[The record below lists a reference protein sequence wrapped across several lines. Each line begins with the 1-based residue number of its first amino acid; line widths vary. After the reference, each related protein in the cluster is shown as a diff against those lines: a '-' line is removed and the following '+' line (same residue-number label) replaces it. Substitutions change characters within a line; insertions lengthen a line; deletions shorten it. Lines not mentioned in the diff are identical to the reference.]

1 MSHTATFDI
10 YYETYQDFSVSEI
23 IEMYLSYGWN
33 LDDYG
38 RISLRPLGDKDD
50 FDWIELK
57 LDQKKELY
65 EIIKKKVEVNEA
77 PAIVM
82 RLNNTEDSIVTTF
95 FPREKRIHFLLMG
108 RRNRHP
114 ELTDWTNINWYIV
127 YFYKPLVENGVGVSQ
142 IEFSETV

>member
-1 MSHTATFDI
+1 MSHIATFDI
-10 YYETYQDFSVSEI
+10 YYETYQEITVSQL
-23 IEMYLSYGWN
+23 IELYLSNGWK
-33 LDDYG
+33 LDDFG

-50 FDWIELK
+50 FNWIELK
-57 LDQKKELY
+57 LDQKKELF
-65 EIIKKKVEVNEA
+65 EIIRKKVEVNED

-82 RLNNTEDSIVTTF
+82 RMNNTEDSIVTTF

-114 ELTDWTNINWYIV
+114 ELTDWTDINSYIV
-127 YFYKPLVENGVGVSQ
+127 YIYKPLVENGIGVSQ

>member
-10 YYETYQDFSVSEI
+10 YYETNHDFSVSEI
-23 IEMYLSYGWN
+23 IEMYLSNGWII
-33 LDDYG
+33 DDYG

-50 FDWIELK
+50 FAWIELK
-57 LDQKKELY
+57 LDQKNELH
-65 EIIKKKVEVNEA
+65 EIIRKKVEVNED

-82 RLNNTEDSIVTTF
+82 RLGNTEDSIVTTF

-114 ELTDWTNINWYIV
+114 ELSDWTDVNRYIV
-127 YFYKPLVENGVGVSQ
+127 FMYKPLVENGVGVSQ
-142 IEFSETV
+142 IEFSENV